1 MRNSIEKFATYD
13 IANLTDAVVFIV
25 ASIIVLLIEIGI
37 AYIIYR
43 IIKRLIRYGI
53 DYYFYRREI
62 YETNRELDDI
72 NIDMLKK
79 ENKFHKKQEEE
90 T

>member
-1 MRNSIEKFATYD
+1 MSTEEAIGRIIFFIITLI
-13 IANLTDAVVFIV
+13 IAI
-25 ASIIVLLIEIGI
+25 LIEIGI